1 MAMRD
6 GAAYLAGLQD
16 QRRIWH
22 NGALVDDVTSA
33 PGFANAARTIAAYY
47 DFQCDPA
54 NLELVSYEDEDGE
67 RSHRSFKIPRSKQDL
82 RDRGAAFAAWA
93 EHTGGQLG
101 RAPDYMNAAMVGVAA
116 AKHHW
121 GQNDPELGEHAV
133 AMLDHSRR
141 NDVCLTHTFVTP
153 QIDRKTPLGEQ
164 EPYLNAGIV
173 KRTADGV
180 IVRGSRVLGT
190 LAPFSDENISFGL
203 PIIKGDAE
211 LKYALGFSIPVDAP
225 GLHWVCRD
233 SFDPARST
241 HDYPI
246 SGRFEEID
254 TVAVFDDVEVPWEH
268 VFDYEDERIH
278 NSVLM
283 VMRFQESLG
292 HHVLVKNVA
301 KTRFLLG
308 LAHLIAESAQT
319 NSFINVQI
327 RLGEIV
333 TMLQTLESIAIAAVE
348 GAVENPDNGVW
359 YCNANAIT
367 AGLRLFPEY
376 YVQIVDHIKQIG
388 GSNFMAAPSEANM
401 EAITEALGPSVE
413 RYFRGAAD
421 MSEEGIEKV
430 PLFRLAW
437 DVVGSSLAGRQEL
450 YERFFFGDQQ
460 VSKSQSYL
468 RFDKSESI
476 ETVRR
481 LLDPDWLGR
490 AREG

>member
-6 GAAYLAGLQD
+6 GAAYLAGLKD

-22 NGALVDDVTSA
+22 NGALVEDVTSA
-33 PGFANAARTIAAYY
+33 PGFANAAHTIAAYY
-47 DFQCDPA
+47 DFQCDSA
-54 NLELVSYEDEDGE
+54 RRELISYEDEDGE

-101 RAPDYMNAAMVGVAA
+101 RAPDYMNAAIAGVAA
-116 AKHHW
+116 ARHHW
-121 GQNDPELGEHAV
+121 GQNDAQLGEHA
-133 AMLDHSRR
+133 ANILDHCRR
-141 NDVCLTHTFVTP
+141 NDVCLTHTFITP

-164 EPYLNAGIV
+164 EPFLNAGVV
-173 KRTADGV
+173 KRTSDSI
-180 IVRGSRVLGT
+180 IVRGARILGT
-190 LAPFSDENISFGL
+190 LAPFSDENLSMVL
-203 PIIKGDAE
+203 PIVKGEAE
-211 LKYALGFSIPVDAP
+211 LKYALCFTIPVDAP

-233 SFDPARST
+233 SFDPNRST

-254 TVAVFDDVEVPWEH
+254 TVAVFDDVEVPWEN
-268 VFDYEDERIH
+268 VFGYQDEKIH
-278 NSVLM
+278 NTALM

-292 HHVLVKNVA
+292 HHVIVKNVA

-308 LAHLIAESAQT
+308 LAHLIAENAQT

-348 GAVENPDNGVW
+348 GSVENPDNGVW

-376 YVQIVDHIKQIG
+376 YVQIIDHIKQIG
-388 GSNFMAAPSEANM
+388 GSNFMAAPSAANM
-401 EAITEALGPSVE
+401 EAITDAIGPAVE
-413 RYFRGAAD
+413 RYFQGAAD
-421 MSEEGIEKV
+421 MSEEGIDKV

-437 DVVGSSLAGRQEL
+437 DVVGTSLAGRQEL

-468 RFDKSESI
+468 RFDKTEAV

-481 LLDPDWLGR
+481 LLNPEWLPG
-490 AREG
+490 A

>member
-1 MAMRD
+1 MRD
-6 GAAYLAGLQD
+6 GAAYLAGLRD

-22 NGALVDDVTSA
+22 NGALVDDVTTA
-33 PGFANAARTIAAYY
+33 PGFANAANTIAAYY

-54 NLELVSYEDEDGE
+54 VRDVISYVDEDGE
-67 RSHRSFKIPRSKQDL
+67 RSHLSFKVPRSKQDL
-82 RDRGAAFAAWA
+82 RNRGAAFAAWA

-121 GQNDPELGEHAV
+121 GQKDPVLGEHAV
-133 AMLDHSRR
+133 GILDRYRR
-141 NDVCLTHTFVTP
+141 NDVCLTHTFITP
-153 QIDRKTPLGEQ
+153 QIDRKTPLGQQ
-164 EPYLNAGIV
+164 EPFLNAGVV
-173 KRTADGV
+173 KRTSDGV
-180 IVRGSRVLGT
+180 IVRGARILGT
-190 LAPFSDENISFGL
+190 LAPFADENVSFVL
-203 PIIKGDAE
+203 PIVKGDDE
-211 LKYALGFSIPVDAP
+211 LKYALGFTIPVDAP

-233 SFDPARST
+233 SFDPNRST

-246 SGRFEEID
+246 SSRFEEID
-254 TVAVFDDVEVPWEH
+254 TVAVFDDVEVPWEY
-268 VFDYEDERIH
+268 VFDYGDEQIH
-278 NSVLM
+278 NFALPA
-283 VMRFQESLG
+283 MRFQESLG
-292 HHVLVKNVA
+292 HHVITKNVA

-308 LAHLIAESAQT
+308 LAHLIAENAQT

-348 GAVENPDNGVW
+348 GAVESPDNGVW

-376 YVQIVDHIKQIG
+376 YVQIIDHIKQIG

-401 EAITEALGPSVE
+401 EALTEVLGPSVE
-413 RYFRGAAD
+413 RYFTGAAD
-421 MSEEGIEKV
+421 MKEDGIDKV

-437 DVVGSSLAGRQEL
+437 DVVGTSFAGRQEL

-460 VSKSQSYL
+460 VSKSQSYI
-468 RFDKSESI
+468 RYDKTEAI
-476 ETVRR
+476 EMVRR
-481 LLDPDWLGR
+481 LLDPSWLKQ
-490 AREG
+490 E

>member
-6 GAAYLAGLQD
+6 GAAYLAGLRD

-22 NGALVDDVTSA
+22 DGALVDDVTCA

-47 DFQCDPA
+47 DFQCDPS
-54 NLELVSYEDEDGE
+54 NREIISYEDEDGE

-116 AKHHW
+116 ARHHW
-121 GQNDPELGEHAV
+121 GQQDPQLGEHAQRI
-133 AMLDHSRR
+133 LDHCRR
-141 NDVCLTHTFVTP
+141 NDVCLTHTFITP

-164 EPYLNAGIV
+164 EPFLNAGV
-173 KRTADGV
+173 VRRASDRV
-180 IVRGSRVLGT
+180 IVRGARVLGT
-190 LAPFSDENISFGL
+190 LAPFSDENVSFVL
-203 PIIKGDAE
+203 PIVKGEAE
-211 LKYALGFSIPVDAP
+211 RKYALGFTIPVDAP

-233 SFDPARST
+233 SFDPDRST
-241 HDYPI
+241 RDYPI
-246 SGRFEEID
+246 SSRFEEID
-254 TVAVFDDVEVPWEH
+254 TIAVFDDVEVPWEK
-268 VFDYEDERIH
+268 VFDYGDEQIH
-278 NSVLM
+278 NTALPAM
-283 VMRFQESLG
+283 HFHESLG
-292 HHVLVKNVA
+292 HHVIVKNVA
-301 KTRFLLG
+301 KARFLLG

-319 NSFINVQI
+319 NAFINVQI

-348 GAVENPDNGVW
+348 GAFEDPANGVW
-359 YCNANAIT
+359 YCNTDAIT

-376 YVQIVDHIKQIG
+376 YVQIIDHIKQIG
-388 GSNFMAAPSEANM
+388 GSNFMSAPSQRNM
-401 EAITEALGPSVE
+401 DAIGEALGPSVE
-413 RYFRGAAD
+413 RYFRAAAE
-421 MSEEGIEKV
+421 MSEDGIEKV

-437 DVVGSSLAGRQEL
+437 DVVGTSLAGRQEL

-468 RFDKSESI
+468 RYDKSEAI
-476 ETVRR
+476 GAVRR
-481 LLDPDWLGR
+481 LLDPGWLSR
-490 AREG
+490 SD